1 MKQNKKAQAS
11 VAFYNNPEKRAI
23 LYQVIALVLIFIFTY
38 FILNNMFINIEKRG
52 INTGFDFLSS
62 EAGFGILQSLIAY
75 DESDTHGKVFIV
87 GLLNT
92 ILVSIIGIIFAS
104 IIGLLVGIGRLS
116 SNFLVSKLCMVYV
129 ETFRNIPILLQIL
142 FWYNV
147 VLASL
152 PSPRQSISFLDS
164 IFLNNRGL
172 YIPKPILE
180 SGFISV
186 AVAFV
191 LAIIA
196 VVYLVKWANKQHD
209 ETGKEYPIFFISTLI
224 LIASPLLVYFLSGT
238 PVSLEYAQLKGF
250 NFRGGWSLIPELLA
264 LAFALSIYTAT
275 YIAEAVRAG
284 IEAVPKGQKEAA
296 HALGLKEH
304 IILKKV
310 VLPQA
315 LRVIIPPVINQYLNL
330 VKNSSL
336 ATAIGYPEL
345 VTIFSGTSLNQVG
358 QAIEIILMTMAVY
371 LTLSILISILMN
383 YVNARMQIKER

>member
-1 MKQNKKAQAS
+1 MKHKKKPQAN
-11 VAFYNNPEKRAI
+11 VAFYNNPENRAI
-23 LYQVIALVLIFIFTY
+23 IYQVLALAGIFLFTY
-38 FILNNMFINIEKRG
+38 FVLNNMFINIEKRG

-62 EAGFGILQSLIAY
+62 EAGFGILQSLVEY
-75 DESDTHGKVFIV
+75 DESNSHGRVFVV

-92 ILVSIIGIIFAS
+92 ILVSAIGIFFAS
-104 IIGLLVGIGRLS
+104 VIGLLVGIGRLS
-116 SNFLVSKLCMVYV
+116 KNFMVSKLCMVYV

-152 PSPRQSISFLDS
+152 PGPRQSFEYLGS
-164 IFLNNRGL
+164 IFFNNRGL

-180 SGFISV
+180 SGFI
-186 AVAFV
+186 AVIIAFV
-191 LAIIA
+191 LAIVAI
-196 VVYLVKWANKQHD
+196 VFLSKWATKRHD
-209 ETGKEYPIFFISTLI
+209 ETGEEFPIVWTSLGILIGAPLLVFFISG
-224 LIASPLLVYFLSGT
+224 SPA
-238 PVSLEYAQLKGF
+238 SLEYAALKGF
-250 NFRGGWSLIPELLA
+250 NFKGGWVLIPELLA
-264 LAFALSIYTAT
+264 LALALSIYTAT

-296 HALGLKEH
+296 ASLGLKDH

-330 VKNSSL
+330 TKNSSL

-345 VTIFSGTSLNQVG
+345 VTVFAGTSLNQVG

-371 LTLSILISILMN
+371 LTLSIVISVVMN
-383 YVNARMQIKER
+383 YVNAKMKIKER